1 MKIVEQGQF
10 CYDAVN
16 RPLSGAW
23 LTLTFAYLLT
33 IALIGVFLALRI
45 RKVKFKALKNSRY
58 IVAVIY
64 VSFIALIVICVSVFA
79 LGNLPNIIELL
90 ISGSLMVITAVFLAM
105 VFIPKV
111 SKKNKIFS
119 TC

>member
-1 MKIVEQGQF
+1 MEETHF
-10 CYDAVN
+10 CYDPMN

-23 LTLTFAYLLT
+23 LIVTFAYLVT
-33 IALIGVFLALRI
+33 MALIGVFLALRI
-45 RKVKFKALKNSRY
+45 RKVKIKALKNSRY

-64 VSFIALIVICVSVFA
+64 VSFIGLMVIGVTVFA
-79 LGNLPNIIELL
+79 LGNLPNIVELL

-111 SKKNKIFS
+111 I
-119 TC
+119 